1 MFMRRHPLLS
11 YLSVICVLLQVSL
24 AHALAGDNEVLLARA
39 AYDKKNNFALTDSL
53 SRLKELQHPLAPYAE
68 YWWMLSNLDDA
79 TPETVNEFLNRN
91 THIPFADRLRGEWLK
106 KLGKQQ
112 NWALFQEVYPQYQLQ
127 DPAVACYAAEASA
140 LANDAK
146 AFEAARVLWMQA
158 KEQPGNCNQLFDKMQ
173 NANVLTDEDLVARF
187 RLALSENRVT
197 LAKGIA
203 NRHRAIDAT
212 FLKQIDTV
220 NANPQK
226 AITKKTVSVK
236 TPFGKELYLY
246 ALNQIAKTGSTQAL
260 NAYKFVQ
267 PLLNAEQKS
276 YFYGRLAILAAQRHE
291 PEAYQWFRLAEHTQL
306 NRDQLDWFARSTLRQ
321 SNWPQLL
328 EVIALMPDDQAEE
341 PNWRYWKGRALKA
354 QNQMLEANGLFAMLS
369 TERHYYGW
377 LAQEELEASMSAQ
390 PMEYVPTDADV
401 EAFAKSEAIQR
412 AEALQRLEM
421 RWEAKLEW
429 AAATD
434 NLTDEQLIAAAEY
447 AARQKWYDLA
457 VITADKTKAVHNF
470 NLRYPTP
477 YRDLMQP
484 ASNDQALDE
493 AWVYGIIRQ
502 ESRFMHYAKS
512 GVGAA
517 GLMQVMPATAK
528 WVAGKVGWS
537 NYHHGML
544 HDLDTNISLGTY
556 YMRYTSDLFNGQ
568 ETMATA
574 AYNAGPSR
582 AKKWMADVPLEG
594 AIYAETIPF
603 SETRNYVKKVM
614 ANAHIYTQRLGLNNI
629 PLKKRL
635 GVIPAKINVD
645 SASISTLN
653 E

>member
-1 MFMRRHPLLS
+1 MRRHPLVI
-11 YLSVICVLLQVSL
+11 YLSFTFLLLQASL
-24 AHALAGDNEVLLARA
+24 VYALAGDDDVLIAKA
-39 AYDKKNNFALTDSL
+39 AYDKNNSFALADAV
-53 SRLKELQHPLAPYAE
+53 SRLKEKQHPLAPYAD
-68 YWWMLSNLDDA
+68 YWWMLSSLG
-79 TPETVNEFLNRN
+79 ETSPAAVNAFLVQYQSL
-91 THIPFADRLRGEWLK
+91 PFADRLRGEWLK
-106 KLGKQQ
+106 KLGKQK
-112 NWALFQEVYPQYQLQ
+112 NWALFLEVYPQYQLQ

-140 LANDAK
+140 TLEDSKSLEAAK
-146 AFEAARVLWMQA
+146 ALWFQA
-158 KEQPGNCNQLFDKMQ
+158 KEQPGNCNALFDQ
-173 NANVLTDEDLVARF
+173 LQAAQLLTDDDIVARF
-187 RLALSENRVT
+187 RLALSENRLT

-203 NRHRAIDAT
+203 KRSKAIDAT
-212 FLKQIDTV
+212 FLKQIDAV

-226 AITKKTVSVK
+226 AVAKKTIS
-236 TPFGKELYLY
+236 TTTAFGKELYLY
-246 ALNQIAKTGSTQAL
+246 ALNQIAKTGSAEAL
-260 NAYKFVQ
+260 NAFKSIQ
-267 PLLNAEQKS
+267 SMLNAEQKS
-276 YFYGRLAILAAQRHE
+276 YFYGRLALLAAQRHE
-291 PEAYQWFRLAEHTQL
+291 VEAYQWFRLAENTA
-306 NRDQLDWFARSTLRQ
+306 LDNVQMEWFARSALRQ

-328 EVIALMPDDQAEE
+328 EVIAMMSAEQADEAT
-341 PNWRYWKGRALKA
+341 WRYWKARALKA
-354 QNQMLEANGLFAMLS
+354 QNQMLEANSLFAMLS
-369 TERHYYGW
+369 TERHFYGW
-377 LAQEELEASMSAQ
+377 LAQEELEASLRAQ
-390 PMEYVPTDADV
+390 PIEYVPTDEDID
-401 EAFAKSEAIQR
+401 AFAKSEPVKR
-412 AEALQRLEM
+412 AEALQRLDM

-429 AAATD
+429 AVATD
-434 NLTDEQLIAAAEY
+434 NLSDEQLIAAAEY
-447 AARQKWYDLA
+447 AAKQKWYDLA
-457 VITADKTKAVHNF
+457 VLTADKTKNVHNF

-484 ASNDQALDE
+484 AATDQALDE

-528 WVAGKVGWS
+528 WVAGKIGWA

-556 YMRYTSDLFNGQ
+556 YMRYTADMFNGQ

-582 AKKWMADVPLEG
+582 AKKWMANMPLEG

-614 ANAHIYTQRLGLNNI
+614 ANAHIYSRRLGLTNI

-635 GVIPAKINVD
+635 GMIPAKF
-645 SASISTLN
+645 SANTETISTSN

>member
-1 MFMRRHPLLS
+1 MRRHPIVI
-11 YLSVICVLLQVSL
+11 YLSFTFLLLQASL
-24 AHALAGDNEVLLARA
+24 VYALAGDEDVLVARA
-39 AYDKKNNFALTDSL
+39 AYDKNNSFALADAV
-53 SRLKELQHPLAPYAE
+53 SRLKGIQHPLAPYAD
-68 YWWMLSNLDDA
+68 YWWMLSSLD
-79 TPETVNEFLNRN
+79 ETSPAAVNAFLVQYQ
-91 THIPFADRLRGEWLK
+91 TLPFADRLRGEWLK

-112 NWALFQEVYPQYQLQ
+112 NWALFLEVYPQYQLQ
-127 DPAVACYAAEASA
+127 DASVACYAAEAT
-140 LANDAK
+140 ANMEAGKSLEAAK
-146 AFEAARVLWMQA
+146 ALWFQA
-158 KEQPGNCNQLFDKMQ
+158 KEQPGNCNALFDQLQAAKL
-173 NANVLTDEDLVARF
+173 LTDDDIVARF
-187 RLALSENRVT
+187 RLALSENRLA

-203 NRHRAIDAT
+203 KRSKAIDAA
-212 FLKQIDTV
+212 FLKQIDAV

-226 AITKKTVSVK
+226 AVTKKTISA
-236 TPFGKELYLY
+236 TSAFGKELYLY
-246 ALNQIAKTGSTQAL
+246 GLNQIAKTGSAQAL
-260 NAYKFVQ
+260 SAFKTVQ

-276 YFYGRLAILAAQRHE
+276 YFYGRLALLAAQRHE
-291 PEAYQWFRLAEHTQL
+291 LEAYQWFKLAEHST
-306 NRDQLDWFARSTLRQ
+306 LDNVQMEWFARSALRQ

-328 EVIALMPDDQAEE
+328 DVFAMMSPEQADEAT
-341 PNWRYWKGRALKA
+341 WRYWKARALKA
-354 QNQMLEANGLFAMLS
+354 QNQMLEANSLFAMLS
-369 TERHYYGW
+369 TERHFYGW
-377 LAQEELEASMSAQ
+377 LAQEELEASLRAQ
-390 PMEYVPTDADV
+390 PVEYVPTDEDI
-401 EAFAKSEAIQR
+401 EAFANSEPVKR

-429 AAATD
+429 AVATD
-434 NLTDEQLIAAAEY
+434 NLSDEQLIAAAEY
-447 AARQKWYDLA
+447 AAKQKWYDLA
-457 VITADKTKAVHNF
+457 VLTADKTKEVHNF

-484 ASNDQALDE
+484 AANDQSLDE

-528 WVAGKVGWS
+528 WVAGKIGWA

-556 YMRYTSDLFNGQ
+556 YMRYTADMFNGQ

-582 AKKWMADVPLEG
+582 AKKWMANMPLEG

-614 ANAHIYTQRLGLNNI
+614 ANAHIYSRRLGLTNI

-635 GVIPAKINVD
+635 GVIPAKF
-645 SASISTLN
+645 SANTETISTSN

>member
-1 MFMRRHPLLS
+1 MRRHPLLS

-24 AHALAGDNEVLLARA
+24 AHALAGDDEVLLARA

-53 SRLKELQHPLAPYAE
+53 SHLKELQHPLAPYAE

-91 THIPFADRLRGEWLK
+91 AHIPFADRLRGEWLK

-127 DPAVACYAAEASA
+127 DPAVACYAAEANA
-140 LANDAK
+140 LANDAN
-146 AFEAARVLWMQA
+146 AFESAKVLWMQA

-212 FLKQIDTV
+212 FLKQIDAV

-321 SNWPQLL
+321 SNWLQLL

-377 LAQEELEASMSAQ
+377 LAQEELEASMRAQ
-390 PMEYVPTDADV
+390 PMEYEPTDADV

-457 VITADKTKAVHNF
+457 VITADKTKSVHNF

-484 ASNDQALDE
+484 ASKDQALDE

>member
-11 YLSVICVLLQVSL
+11 CFSVICVLLQVSL
-24 AHALAGDNEVLLARA
+24 AHALAGDDEVLLARA
-39 AYDKKNNFALTDSL
+39 AYDKKNNFALTDAVT
-53 SRLKELQHPLAPYAE
+53 RLKELQHPLAPYAD
-68 YWWMLSNLDDA
+68 YWWMLANLDDA
-79 TPETVNEFLNRN
+79 SPEAVNEFLSRN
-91 THIPFADRLRGEWLK
+91 AHIPFSDRLRGEWLK
-106 KLGKQQ
+106 KLGKQE
-112 NWALFQEVYPQYQLQ
+112 NWVVFQEIYPQYQLQ
-127 DPAVACYAAEASA
+127 DPAVACYAAEANA
-140 LANDAK
+140 FANDAK
-146 AFEAARVLWMQA
+146 SFESARALWMQA
-158 KEQPGNCNQLFDKMQ
+158 KEQPSNCNQLFDKMQ
-173 NANVLTDEDLVARF
+173 AANVLTDEDLVARF

-203 NRHRAIDAT
+203 KRHRAIDAA
-212 FLKQIDTV
+212 FLKQIDAV

-226 AITKKTVSVK
+226 AIAKKTVSVK

-260 NAYKFVQ
+260 NAFKSVQ
-267 PLLNAEQKS
+267 PVLNAEQKS

-328 EVIALMPDDQAEE
+328 EIIALMPEEQAEE
-341 PNWRYWKGRALKA
+341 PTWRYWKGRSLKA

-377 LAQEELEASMSAQ
+377 LAQEELEASMRAQ
-390 PMEYVPTDADV
+390 PIEYVPTDADV

-429 AAATD
+429 AAATE
-434 NLTDEQLIAAAEY
+434 NLSDEQLIAAAEY

-457 VITADKTKAVHNF
+457 VITADKTKVVHNF

-645 SASISTLN
+645 SASMSTLN

>member
-1 MFMRRHPLLS
+1 MRRHPLLS

-24 AHALAGDNEVLLARA
+24 AHALAGDDEVLLARA

-91 THIPFADRLRGEWLK
+91 AHIPFADRLRGEWLK

-127 DPAVACYAAEASA
+127 DPAVACYAAEANA

-146 AFEAARVLWMQA
+146 AFESARVLWMQA

-212 FLKQIDTV
+212 FLKQIDAV

-377 LAQEELEASMSAQ
+377 LAQEELEASMRAQ
-390 PMEYVPTDADV
+390 PMEYEPTDADV

-457 VITADKTKAVHNF
+457 VITADKTKSVHNF

-484 ASNDQALDE
+484 ASKDQALDE

>member
-1 MFMRRHPLLS
+1 MRRHPLLS
-11 YLSVICVLLQVSL
+11 YLSVLCVLFQVSL
-24 AHALAGDNEVLLARA
+24 AHALTGDDEVLLARA
-39 AYDKKNNFALTDSL
+39 AYDKKNNFALTDAV
-53 SRLKELQHPLAPYAE
+53 SRLNQLEHPLAPYAN
-68 YWWMLSNLDDA
+68 YWWMLANLDEA
-79 TPETVNEFLNRN
+79 SPETINAFLTRYA
-91 THIPFADRLRGEWLK
+91 HITFADRLRGEWLK

-112 NWALFQEVYPQYQLQ
+112 NWPVFLEVYPQYQLQ
-127 DPAVACYAAEASA
+127 DPAVACYAAEANA
-140 LANDAK
+140 TINDDK
-146 AFEAARVLWMQA
+146 TLEDARALWMQA
-158 KEQPGNCNQLFDKMQ
+158 KEQASNCNQLFDKMQ
-173 NANVLTDEDLVARF
+173 QAKVLTDEDLVARF

-203 NRHRAIDAT
+203 KRHPAIDAS
-212 FLKQIDTV
+212 FLKQIDAV

-226 AITKKTVSVK
+226 AIDKKIVNVK
-236 TPFGKELYLY
+236 TAFGKELYLY
-246 ALNQIAKTGSTQAL
+246 ALNQIAKSGSIQAL
-260 NAYKFVQ
+260 NAFKSVQ

-276 YFYGRLAILAAQRHE
+276 YFYGRLAFFAAQRHE
-291 PEAYQWFRLAEHTQL
+291 TEAYQWFRLAEHTQL
-306 NRDQLDWFARSTLRQ
+306 NRDQLEWFVRTTLRQ
-321 SNWPQLL
+321 SNWSQLL
-328 EVIALMPDDQAEE
+328 EVIALMPDEQAEE
-341 PNWRYWKGRALKA
+341 PTWRYWKGRALKA
-354 QNQMLEANGLFAMLS
+354 QNQMLEANSLFAILS

-377 LAQEELEASMSAQ
+377 LAQEELGASMRTQ
-390 PMEYVPTDADV
+390 PEEYTPTDADV
-401 EAFAKSEAIQR
+401 ELFATSEAMVR

-429 AAATD
+429 IAATE
-434 NLTDEQLIAAAEY
+434 NLSDEQLIAAAEY

-457 VITADKTKAVHNF
+457 VITADKTKVVHNF

-477 YRDLMQP
+477 YRDLMRP
-484 ASNDQALDE
+484 ASNDQLLDE

-537 NYHHGML
+537 NYHQGML

-556 YMRYTSDLFNGQ
+556 YMRYTADLFNGQ

-582 AKKWMADVPLEG
+582 AKKWMADIPLEG

-614 ANAHIYTQRLGLNNI
+614 ANAHIYSQRLGLKNI

-635 GVIPAKINVD
+635 GVIPGRVNVD
-645 SASISTLN
+645 SASVSTLN

>member
-1 MFMRRHPLLS
+1 MRRHPLLS
-11 YLSVICVLLQVSL
+11 YLCVICVLLQVSL
-24 AHALAGDNEVLLARA
+24 AHALAGDDEVLLARA

-127 DPAVACYAAEASA
+127 DPAVACYAAEANA

-377 LAQEELEASMSAQ
+377 LAQEELEASMRAQ

>member
-1 MFMRRHPLLS
+1 MRRHPLLS

-127 DPAVACYAAEASA
+127 DPAVACYAAEANA

-377 LAQEELEASMSAQ
+377 LAQEELEASMRAQ

>member
-1 MFMRRHPLLS
+1 MRRHPLLS
-11 YLSVICVLLQVSL
+11 YLSVLCVLFQVGL
-24 AHALAGDNEVLLARA
+24 AHALTGDDEVLLARA
-39 AYDKKNNFALTDSL
+39 AYDKKNNFALTDAV
-53 SRLKELQHPLAPYAE
+53 SRLNQLEHPLAPYAN
-68 YWWMLSNLDDA
+68 YWWMLANLA
-79 TPETVNEFLNRN
+79 EASPETINAFLTRYA
-91 THIPFADRLRGEWLK
+91 HIPFADRLRGEWLK

-112 NWALFQEVYPQYQLQ
+112 NWPVFLEVYPQYQLQ
-127 DPAVACYAAEASA
+127 DPAVACYAAEANA
-140 LANDAK
+140 AINDDK
-146 AFEAARVLWMQA
+146 TLEDARALWMQA
-158 KEQPGNCNQLFDKMQ
+158 KEQASNCNQLFDKMQ
-173 NANVLTDEDLVARF
+173 QAKVLTDEDLVARF

-203 NRHRAIDAT
+203 KRHPAIDAS
-212 FLKQIDTV
+212 FLKQIDAV

-226 AITKKTVSVK
+226 AIDKKIVNVK
-236 TPFGKELYLY
+236 TAFGKELYLY
-246 ALNQIAKTGSTQAL
+246 ALNQIAKSGSIQAL
-260 NAYKFVQ
+260 NAFKSVQ

-276 YFYGRLAILAAQRHE
+276 YFYGRLAIFAAQRHE
-291 PEAYQWFRLAEHTQL
+291 TEAYQWFRLAEHTQL
-306 NRDQLDWFARSTLRQ
+306 NRDQLEWFVRTTLRQ
-321 SNWPQLL
+321 SNWSQLL
-328 EVIALMPDDQAEE
+328 EVIALMPDEQAEE
-341 PNWRYWKGRALKA
+341 PTWRYWKGRALKA
-354 QNQMLEANGLFAMLS
+354 QNQMLEANSLFAILS

-377 LAQEELEASMSAQ
+377 LAQEELGASMRAQ
-390 PMEYVPTDADV
+390 PEEYTPTDADV
-401 EAFAKSEAIQR
+401 ELFATSEAMVR

-429 AAATD
+429 IAATE
-434 NLTDEQLIAAAEY
+434 NLSDEQLIAAAEY

-457 VITADKTKAVHNF
+457 VITADKTKVVHNF

-477 YRDLMQP
+477 YRDLMRP
-484 ASNDQALDE
+484 ASNDQLLDE

-537 NYHHGML
+537 NYHQGML

-556 YMRYTSDLFNGQ
+556 YMRYTADLFNGQ

-582 AKKWMADVPLEG
+582 AKKWMADIPLEG

-614 ANAHIYTQRLGLNNI
+614 ANAHIYSQRLGLKNI

-635 GVIPAKINVD
+635 GVIPGRVNVD
-645 SASISTLN
+645 SASVSTLN

>member
-1 MFMRRHPLLS
+1 MRRHPLVI
-11 YLSVICVLLQVSL
+11 YLSFTFLLLQASL
-24 AHALAGDNEVLLARA
+24 VYALAGDDDVLIAKA
-39 AYDKKNNFALTDSL
+39 AYDKNNSFALADAV
-53 SRLKELQHPLAPYAE
+53 SRLKEKQHPLAPYAD
-68 YWWMLSNLDDA
+68 YWWMLSSLE
-79 TPETVNEFLNRN
+79 ETSPSAVNAFLVQYQSL
-91 THIPFADRLRGEWLK
+91 PFADRLRGEWLK
-106 KLGKQQ
+106 KLGKQK
-112 NWALFQEVYPQYQLQ
+112 NWALFLEVYPQYQLQ
-127 DPAVACYAAEASA
+127 DAAVACYAAEASA
-140 LANDAK
+140 TLEDSKSLEAAK
-146 AFEAARVLWMQA
+146 ALWFQA
-158 KEQPGNCNQLFDKMQ
+158 KEQPSNCNALFDQLQAAKL
-173 NANVLTDEDLVARF
+173 LTDDDIVARF
-187 RLALSENRVT
+187 RLALSENRLT

-203 NRHRAIDAT
+203 KRSKAIDAT
-212 FLKQIDTV
+212 FLKQIDAV

-226 AITKKTVSVK
+226 AVAKKSIST
-236 TPFGKELYLY
+236 TTAFGKELYLY
-246 ALNQIAKTGSTQAL
+246 ALNQIAKTGSAQAL
-260 NAYKFVQ
+260 SAFKSIQ
-267 PLLNAEQKS
+267 SLLNAEQKS
-276 YFYGRLAILAAQRHE
+276 YFYGRLALLAAQRHE
-291 PEAYQWFRLAEHTQL
+291 LEAYQWFRLAENTA
-306 NRDQLDWFARSTLRQ
+306 LDNVQMEWFARSALRQ

-328 EVIALMPDDQAEE
+328 EVFAMMSAEQADEAT
-341 PNWRYWKGRALKA
+341 WRYWKARALKA
-354 QNQMLEANGLFAMLS
+354 QNQMLEANSLFAMLS
-369 TERHYYGW
+369 TERHFYGW
-377 LAQEELEASMSAQ
+377 LAQEELEASLRAQ
-390 PMEYVPTDADV
+390 PVEYVPTDEDID
-401 EAFAKSEAIQR
+401 AFANSEPVKR

-429 AAATD
+429 AVATD
-434 NLTDEQLIAAAEY
+434 NLSDEQLIAAAEY
-447 AARQKWYDLA
+447 AAKQKWYDLA
-457 VITADKTKAVHNF
+457 VLTADKTKNVHNF

-484 ASNDQALDE
+484 AANDQALDE

-528 WVAGKVGWS
+528 WVAGKIGWA

-556 YMRYTSDLFNGQ
+556 YMRYTADMFNGQ

-582 AKKWMADVPLEG
+582 AKKWMANIPLEG

-614 ANAHIYTQRLGLNNI
+614 ANAHIYSRRLGLTNI

-635 GVIPAKINVD
+635 GVIPAKF
-645 SASISTLN
+645 SANTETISNSN

>member
-1 MFMRRHPLLS
+1 MRRHPIVI
-11 YLSVICVLLQVSL
+11 YLSFTFLLLQASMVY
-24 AHALAGDNEVLLARA
+24 ALAGDEDVLVARA
-39 AYDKKNNFALTDSL
+39 AYDKNNSFALADAV
-53 SRLKELQHPLAPYAE
+53 SRLKELQHPLAPYAD
-68 YWWMLSNLDDA
+68 YWWMLSSLD
-79 TPETVNEFLNRN
+79 ETSPAAVNAFLVQYQ
-91 THIPFADRLRGEWLK
+91 TLPFADRLRGEWLK

-112 NWALFQEVYPQYQLQ
+112 NWALFLEVYPQYQLQ
-127 DPAVACYAAEASA
+127 DASVACYAAEATASMEA
-140 LANDAK
+140 GKSLEAAK
-146 AFEAARVLWMQA
+146 ALWFQA
-158 KEQPGNCNQLFDKMQ
+158 KEQPGNCNALFDQLQAAK
-173 NANVLTDEDLVARF
+173 LLSDDDIVARF
-187 RLALSENRVT
+187 RLALSENRLA

-203 NRHRAIDAT
+203 KRSKAMDAA
-212 FLKQIDTV
+212 FLKQIDAV

-226 AITKKTVSVK
+226 AVTKKTIS
-236 TPFGKELYLY
+236 TTTAFGKELYLY
-246 ALNQIAKTGSTQAL
+246 GLNQIAKTGSAQAL
-260 NAYKFVQ
+260 SAFKTVQ

-276 YFYGRLAILAAQRHE
+276 YFYGRLALLAAQRHE
-291 PEAYQWFRLAEHTQL
+291 LEAYQWFKLAEHST
-306 NRDQLDWFARSTLRQ
+306 LDYVQMEWFARSALRQ

-328 EVIALMPDDQAEE
+328 DVFAMMSPEQADEAT
-341 PNWRYWKGRALKA
+341 WRYWKARALKA
-354 QNQMLEANGLFAMLS
+354 QNQMLEANSLFAMLS
-369 TERHYYGW
+369 TERHFYGW
-377 LAQEELEASMSAQ
+377 LAQEELEASLRAQ
-390 PMEYVPTDADV
+390 PIEYVPTEEDI
-401 EAFAKSEAIQR
+401 EAFANSEPVKR

-429 AAATD
+429 AVATD
-434 NLTDEQLIAAAEY
+434 NLSDEQLIAAAEY
-447 AARQKWYDLA
+447 AAKQKWYDLA
-457 VITADKTKAVHNF
+457 VLTADKTKNVHNF

-484 ASNDQALDE
+484 AANDQSLDE

-528 WVAGKVGWS
+528 WVAGKIGWA

-556 YMRYTSDLFNGQ
+556 YMRYTADMFNGQ

-582 AKKWMADVPLEG
+582 AKKWMANIPLEG

-614 ANAHIYTQRLGLNNI
+614 ANAHIYSRRLGLTNI

-635 GVIPAKINVD
+635 GVIPAKF
-645 SASISTLN
+645 SANTETISTSN

>member
-1 MFMRRHPLLS
+1 MRRHPLLS

-24 AHALAGDNEVLLARA
+24 AHALAGDDEVLLARA

-91 THIPFADRLRGEWLK
+91 AHIPFADRLRGEWLK

-127 DPAVACYAAEASA
+127 DPAVACYAAEANA

-146 AFEAARVLWMQA
+146 AFESARVLWMQA

-212 FLKQIDTV
+212 FLKQIDAV

-377 LAQEELEASMSAQ
+377 LAQEELEASMRAQ